1 MKLSSFTAQA
11 SSTHPVRKMRVT
23 ALLAIAAIVGVILPS
38 MAQAANPASVSL
50 TVHYQRPESD
60 YTGWNLWLWKNL
72 ATGSDVDVN
81 PNGVTFTSDDAF
93 GKIATVEIPGMDKFD
108 DIGIIVR
115 KGSWDAKDVEN
126 DRFIKQIAADGKVE
140 IWLRQGDP
148 QIHYQLP
155 TEPVPVNTAKAK
167 SKFFDSADFIS
178 KYTYLENDLGNTY
191 STSSTAFRVWA
202 PTATAV
208 SLLTY
213 EKADSLAETARVI
226 EMKSDVSGTWVVSL
240 PGDNNGLIYTY
251 RVAVD
256 GGINEAVDPY
266 VRATTVNGA
275 RGVVI
280 DLSKTNP
287 ANWTKTKPA
296 FSGKATDAI
305 IYELHVR
312 DLSMDSSS
320 GIPAA
325 HKGKYLAFTDTK
337 TTSGG
342 QKTGVSSIKE
352 LGITH
357 VELLPVFDYASVNE
371 NDPTFNWGYDPQN
384 YNVPEGSY
392 STDPTNPTTR
402 ITELKSAIQALHDQ
416 KLRVNMDVVYNHVY
430 NSGSF
435 SQNLIV
441 PGYFFRTN
449 DNGDLTNGSGCG
461 NDVASERPMVRKF
474 IVDSVKYWASE
485 YNLDGFR
492 FDLMGLMDI
501 QTINEVIEALALIDP
516 TIIVIG
522 EGWNMGTLPSSVRA
536 SQANISKLPGVAHFN
551 DQIRDGIKGSVFNP
565 EDPGYATGKFTAA
578 PDVIA
583 GIVGNTQY
591 SDTLL
596 SKWTTSGPGQSVNY
610 VESHDNMTLADKI
623 TSSVKGVSPA
633 GVAQLSQFATS
644 IAFLAQGVPF
654 MQAGQEFL
662 RTKDGDSNSYKS
674 SDAVNSIKWG
684 NKAKYASTFKYYQ
697 GLIALRSAHPAL
709 RMTTTSQI
717 KTNLKF
723 LKFPNDIIGYSING
737 KAVKDKA
744 STIVVIHNP
753 NPGTKNLVLPNSKKW
768 SVLVQGA
775 VAGNK
780 VIRSF
785 TGNKVTITGQSTL
798 VLTQ

>member
-1 MKLSSFTAQA
+1 
-11 SSTHPVRKMRVT
+11 
-23 ALLAIAAIVGVILPS
+23 
-38 MAQAANPASVSL
+38 
-50 TVHYQRPESD
+50 
-60 YTGWNLWLWKNL
+60 
-72 ATGSDVDVN
+72 
-81 PNGVTFTSDDAF
+81 
-93 GKIATVEIPGMDKFD
+93 
-108 DIGIIVR
+108 
-115 KGSWDAKDVEN
+115 
-126 DRFIKQIAADGKVE
+126 
-140 IWLRQGDP
+140 
-148 QIHYQLP
+148 
-155 TEPVPVNTAKAK
+155 
-167 SKFFDSADFIS
+167 
-178 KYTYLENDLGNTY
+178 
-191 STSSTAFRVWA
+191 
-202 PTATAV
+202 
-208 SLLTY
+208 
-213 EKADSLAETARVI
+213 
-226 EMKSDVSGTWVVSL
+226 
-240 PGDNNGLIYTY
+240 
-251 RVAVD
+251 
-256 GGINEAVDPY
+256 
-266 VRATTVNGA
+266 
-275 RGVVI
+275 
-280 DLSKTNP
+280 
-287 ANWTKTKPA
+287 
-296 FSGKATDAI
+296 
-305 IYELHVR
+305 
-312 DLSMDSSS
+312 
-320 GIPAA
+320 
-325 HKGKYLAFTDTK
+325 
-337 TTSGG
+337 
-342 QKTGVSSIKE
+342 
-352 LGITH
+352 
-357 VELLPVFDYASVNE
+357 
-371 NDPTFNWGYDPQN
+371 
-384 YNVPEGSY
+384 
-392 STDPTNPTTR
+392 
-402 ITELKSAIQALHDQ
+402 
-416 KLRVNMDVVYNHVY
+416 
-430 NSGSF
+430 
-435 SQNLIV
+435 
-441 PGYFFRTN
+441 
-449 DNGDLTNGSGCG
+449 
-461 NDVASERPMVRKF
+461 MVRKF
-474 IVDSVKYWASE
+474 IVDSVRYWASE

-623 TSSVKGVSPA
+623 TSSVKGISPA

-717 KTNLKF
+717 KANLKF